1 MVNLKILTKKTSN
14 KMHAQVLKKLNNL
27 SGEIK
32 LLSTKGLTKDLI
44 NGYNILNSAKYFSDG
59 GSQSH
64 FVF

>member
-1 MVNLKILTKKTSN
+1 
-14 KMHAQVLKKLNNL
+14 MHAQVLKKLNNL

-44 NGYNILNSAKYFSDG
+44 NGYSILNSAKYFSDG

>member
-1 MVNLKILTKKTSN
+1 
-14 KMHAQVLKKLNNL
+14 MHVQVLKKLNNL

-44 NGYNILNSAKYFSDG
+44 NEYSIVNSAKYFSDG
-59 GSQSH
+59 GSQSN